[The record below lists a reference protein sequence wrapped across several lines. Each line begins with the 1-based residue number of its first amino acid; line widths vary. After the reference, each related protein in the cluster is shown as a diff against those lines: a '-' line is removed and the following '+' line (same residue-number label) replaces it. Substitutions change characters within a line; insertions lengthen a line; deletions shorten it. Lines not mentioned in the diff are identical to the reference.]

1 MEVKPLNV
9 SEVNQYIKKM
19 LMDDWLLSNIRVE
32 GEIFNF
38 THHYSGHMYFT
49 LKDEK
54 SRLRCVMFKS
64 DNRSVD
70 IDLKDGL
77 KVIISGYISVYERDG
92 SYQLYAK
99 DIKEKGVGDLYL
111 AFEELKAKLERE
123 GLFDPGHKKPIPFF
137 PKKIGVVT
145 SSTGAAIRDII
156 TVIRRRFDLAD
167 VLIYPALVQ
176 GVQAPKDIC
185 EGLKY
190 LDGRDDV
197 DVIIVGRGGGSFEEL
212 FAFNDEDMARTI
224 FNMKTPVI
232 SAVGHETDFTISD
245 FVADLRA
252 PTPSAAAELV
262 TPELD
267 VLKEE
272 LAEQY
277 KKLGGIYSSILE
289 NYDLKLQHMKR
300 ELSMYNPMD
309 QLRNRSQRQDDLFK
323 QLVDLMKR
331 KLKDSILELE
341 NSSNRLKH
349 LSPANTLDRGY
360 SILLD
365 EDGNI
370 ISSIDSLDVGRQ
382 LDILMKNGILKVKVV
397 SIKKGEFNYG

>member
-1 MEVKPLNV
+1 
-9 SEVNQYIKKM
+9 
-19 LMDDWLLSNIRVE
+19 
-32 GEIFNF
+32 
-38 THHYSGHMYFT
+38 
-49 LKDEK
+49 
-54 SRLRCVMFKS
+54 
-64 DNRSVD
+64 
-70 IDLKDGL
+70 
-77 KVIISGYISVYERDG
+77 
-92 SYQLYAK
+92 
-99 DIKEKGVGDLYL
+99 
-111 AFEELKAKLERE
+111 
-123 GLFDPGHKKPIPFF
+123 
-137 PKKIGVVT
+137 
-145 SSTGAAIRDII
+145 
-156 TVIRRRFDLAD
+156 
-167 VLIYPALVQ
+167 
-176 GVQAPKDIC
+176 
-185 EGLKY
+185 
-190 LDGRDDV
+190 
-197 DVIIVGRGGGSFEEL
+197 
-212 FAFNDEDMARTI
+212 MARTI

>member
-397 SIKKGEFNYG
+397 SIKKGEFKYG